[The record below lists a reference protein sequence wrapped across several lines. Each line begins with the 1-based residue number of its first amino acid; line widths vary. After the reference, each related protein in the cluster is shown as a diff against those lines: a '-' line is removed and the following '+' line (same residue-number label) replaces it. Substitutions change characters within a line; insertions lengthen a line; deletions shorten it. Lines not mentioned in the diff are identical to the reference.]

1 MIACRCLVIWG
12 PLGCTHTPTTQILN
26 QRTDDKIKV
35 EDAVGNRHSEE
46 GARFFGLRHELF
58 FAYYGTVH
66 EMKPRSPNLFGSK
79 GATQLLSFGKLARTK
94 TTCLGTYNLRC
105 DF

>member
-1 MIACRCLVIWG
+1 M
-12 PLGCTHTPTTQILN
+12 
-26 QRTDDKIKV
+26 KV

-46 GARFFGLRHELF
+46 GARMFGLRHEFF
-58 FAYYGTVH
+58 FAQYGTVH

-79 GATQLLSFGKLARTK
+79 GATQLLSLGKVAQIK
-94 TTCLGTYNLRC
+94 TTGLGTYNLRG